1 MIVSTSSNTLLCDYF
16 GIRINP
22 SPLTIIFNLSLRGF
36 KVFLSNF
43 FPISSKVLSTKAFIP
58 SENSLPF

>member
-1 MIVSTSSNTLLCDYF
+1 MNQLMDHSMQTNFSEAGSEGTSRSTYF

-43 FPISSKVLSTKAFIP
+43 FPNII
-58 SENSLPF
+58 